1 MIARAGLVAGATFAA
16 SAALAQTALVPTV
29 TIYPRQI
36 IRADMLEAL
45 EPETRVPGLGAVA
58 TAASEIVG
66 KMSRTTL
73 LPRRPVPLAALA
85 DPPLVQIGSGVRLI
99 FRADGLEIRA
109 AGVALQ
115 AAAAGERARARNAQ
129 TGVVVSG
136 VLTADGSLAIEDGP

>member
-1 MIARAGLVAGATFAA
+1 MIARFGLVAAATLIA
-16 SAALAQTALVPTV
+16 SAAAAQTALMPTV

-36 IRADMLEAL
+36 IRADMLEAR
-45 EPETRVPGLGAVA
+45 EPDARIPGLGAVA

-66 KMSRTTL
+66 KMSRATL
-73 LPRRPVPLAALA
+73 LPHRPVPLAALA
-85 DPPLVQIGSGVRLI
+85 DPPLVQIGSSVRLI

-136 VLTADGSLAIEDGP
+136 VLTADGALSIEDGP